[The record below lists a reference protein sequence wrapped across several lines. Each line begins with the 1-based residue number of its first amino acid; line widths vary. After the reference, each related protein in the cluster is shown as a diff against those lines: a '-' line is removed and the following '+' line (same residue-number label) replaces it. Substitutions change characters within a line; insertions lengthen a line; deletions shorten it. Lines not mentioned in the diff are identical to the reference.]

1 MDRMAGKIAAA
12 AAVTFLLWASLAFG
26 EAAKM
31 EKGPRGPVPA
41 DGKGVHRLGE
51 VKIEGSA
58 EHPGVLFFLPRSKF
72 RLLPLRER
80 HGGKDRLLRDDRGK
94 GEFPE

>member
-1 MDRMAGKIAAA
+1 MAGKIAVAG
-12 AAVTFLLWASLAFG
+12 AVAVLLWASLSFG
-26 EAAKM
+26 EAAKTSI
-31 EKGPRGPVPA
+31 GPRGPVPA

-51 VKIEGSA
+51 VRIEGSA

-72 RLLPLRER
+72 RLLPIRER